1 MSLKTEAPNTD
12 ALSGGFAEP
21 VFHAQSVFKRMMDA
35 MARPGTIQTVA
46 PDAEPPAPLGIAAG
60 AIALTLCDHD
70 TPVWLSSGLAKSA
83 VPQWLG
89 FHTGAPVTNEKAES
103 RFAFVENAAAL
114 SSFGLFSQGTQEYP
128 DRSTTLVI
136 ELPDLENGRRLAL
149 MGPGINQRHRYR
161 PDWPARKL
169 PASVDRKPRPL
180 PARRRSR
187 ADLGQPLPLPAAHHQ
202 DHRNGD
208 VTPCML
214 PSRVARPP
222 YPMPIACSPTAAAA
236 TARFPPSASTRSSS
250 SWRSASTASWP
261 KPRFTTARWRRSPC
275 ASRAAT

>member
-1 MSLKTEAPNTD
+1 MSLKTEAHNTD

-21 VFHAQSVFKRMMDA
+21 VFLAQSVFKRMMDA

-60 AIALTLCDHD
+60 AMALTLCDHD

-149 MGPGINQRHRYR
+149 MGPGIKSVTDIA
-161 PDWPARKL
+161 PTGL
-169 PASVDRKPRPL
+169 PESFLHLWIENRALFPRGVDLVLTSGSRFLCLPR
-180 PARRRSR
+180 
-187 ADLGQPLPLPAAHHQ
+187 
-202 DHRNGD
+202 
-208 VTPCML
+208 TTK
-214 PSRVARPP
+214 
-222 YPMPIACSPTAAAA
+222 ITA
-236 TARFPPSASTRSSS
+236 TEM
-250 SWRSASTASWP
+250 
-261 KPRFTTARWRRSPC
+261 
-275 ASRAAT
+275 